1 MTDTITLPRAT
12 VQQALER
19 LMLHHRTWD
28 ARDDLNAITALRAA
42 LEQPEQPVQE
52 PLKPNATTRLQD
64 PGAYDRG
71 VLAGLRQAL
80 AICSDLEN
88 FAADRLAWDIQ
99 DAIDALRAALEQ
111 PDRAQKMRDA
121 GYTRRPTLRE
131 MAEPELVNFPE
142 EKLQAVAEYFGDKYH
157 VWYGIGAR
165 DVEEVLCQ
173 SVRRGLVTLN
183 FDTGEQPEQAEPVEI
198 KPPNP
203 EGATQCIVRW
213 FAETPAGWV
222 GAWDREAL
230 EQFTHPPRRETEPAF
245 DALVAISLLTHLGG
259 EVAEYADVV
268 EAVRRLHALNG
279 ELLAALKL
287 AVRQNDHDM
296 LMTGEELRDA
306 RAAIARAEAQE

>member
-99 DAIDALRAALEQ
+99 DAIAALRAALEQ

-131 MAEPELVNFPE
+131 MAEPE
-142 EKLQAVAEYFGDKYH
+142 Q
-157 VWYGIGAR
+157 
-165 DVEEVLCQ
+165 
-173 SVRRGLVTLN
+173 
-183 FDTGEQPEQAEPVEI
+183 EPVAWLELRILSSGGYASPI
-198 KPPNP
+198 KEWHVTQNP
-203 EGATQCIVRW
+203 STSN
-213 FAETPAGWV
+213 
-222 GAWDREAL
+222 AL
-230 EQFTHPPRRETEPAF
+230 RKPLYTHPPRREWRSLSEEEILPLYSMLPSSHAEMLEFSRAF
-245 DALVAISLLTHLGG
+245 
-259 EVAEYADVV
+259 E
-268 EAVRRLHALNG
+268 
-279 ELLAALKL
+279 AALRSK
-287 AVRQNDHDM
+287 NH
-296 LMTGEELRDA
+296 E
-306 RAAIARAEAQE
+306 